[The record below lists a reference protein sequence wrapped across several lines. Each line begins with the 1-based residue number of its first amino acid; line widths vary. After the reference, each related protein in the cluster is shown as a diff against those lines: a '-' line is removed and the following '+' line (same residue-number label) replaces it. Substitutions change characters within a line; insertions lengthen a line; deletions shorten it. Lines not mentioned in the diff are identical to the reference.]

1 MLDSLDRRRI
11 RDIVGVALLAILAAM
26 PARADETPEV
36 SLYQVDT
43 KASRVLV
50 YVRRAG
56 LMRRAGHDHVV
67 ASEHVNGQVSWA
79 RGNMESSALL
89 RLPLADLVVDAP
101 QYRERFGLEPEVSE
115 SSIRGTTRN
124 MLEKVL
130 EVEEFPEA
138 VVEVSLADR
147 EQTEAELA
155 VTVTLKGE
163 RAQYAVR
170 CDFSTESGTLT
181 AAGTFTI
188 RHSDFGMRPFRA
200 AAGLLRVADE
210 LDIHFHIVA
219 YAAEEPPVVD

>member
-1 MLDSLDRRRI
+1 MLDSLDRRHI
-11 RDIVGVALLAILAAM
+11 RNIAGITLLAILAAM
-26 PARADETPEV
+26 PARADETPDV
-36 SLYQVDT
+36 SLYEVDT
-43 KASRVLV
+43 QASLVLV

-67 ASEHVNGQVSWA
+67 VSEHVSGQVSWA
-79 RGNMESSALL
+79 RGNMESSAVL
-89 RLPLADLVVDAP
+89 RLPLAELVVDAP
-101 QYRERFGLEPEVSE
+101 LHRERFGLEPEVSE

-138 VVEVSLADR
+138 LVEVSLADR

-155 VTVTLKGE
+155 VTITLKGE
-163 RAQYAVR
+163 RAQYPVR

-210 LDIHFHIVA
+210 MDIHFRIVA